1 MSRQT
6 VNLSKE
12 TNVVLDLYVKNRG
25 VSTSSAISGIV
36 ADALD
41 NWLAKQQSLG
51 KKFLILPETNISGNI
66 DKYRNNLISQQFS
79 AIAINIAQ
87 DEKLSSNGLDM
98 SKLFLKILE
107 TIVPDTL
114 DPKQTKFFRKALANY
129 FSTSDYFENWYEN
142 YAMMFPVERA
152 TFDSELIIHGY
163 SRFTELEDF
172 AFDIQEKEIIMTL
185 IKTYQNQITEMLD
198 DNSMKII
205 NDFIKNEP
213 DGLIIVNGEF
223 SSGKTTLMTELAQKI
238 HLPIETTEIRSFRN
252 NEPLLKISNLHAPDN
267 ESVVQRLH
275 NIVLMDH
282 TKPENLKSGTPLL
295 LIHTELNKDAEA
307 DNNRYIR
314 YVTDIVTTKY

>member
-12 TNVVLDLYVKNRG
+12 TNDVLDLYVKNRG

-41 NWLAKQQSLG
+41 SWLAKQQSLG

-172 AFDIQEKEIIMTL
+172 AFDIEEKEIIMTL

-198 DNSMKII
+198 DNRMKII

-213 DGLIIVNGEF
+213 DGLIIVNGGL
-223 SSGKTTLMTELAQKI
+223 SSGKTTLMTELALKT
-238 HLPIETTEIRSFRN
+238 HLPIQTQEVRRFDN
-252 NEPLLKISNLHAPDN
+252 KEPLLKISSLNTPNN
-267 ESVVQRLH
+267 ESVVERLH
-275 NIVLMDH
+275 NIVLMEH
-282 TKPENLKSGTPLL
+282 IKPENLKSGTPLL
-295 LIHTELNKDAEA
+295 LIHTELNKDAKA